1 MNNQPNPA
9 PASSSLGTYFR
20 STHSLLYSYLI
31 SLPLLLLYEVLIF
44 VSNPDSQQ
52 VVRISVDVWIK
63 NLFSYFG
70 HNVMSITLIFVA
82 LIGLVIL
89 YRERHHLSSLKFSYF
104 AGMLV
109 EAFIYAFL
117 LALIISTTIRSLV
130 QVIQPEIIESLT
142 VTQQLAL
149 SLGAGLYEELFFRVI
164 LVSILLFVL
173 KYFFK
178 KQWLSYAVAIVT
190 ASLIFSLVH
199 YTGEL
204 GDPFT
209 YSSFLFRFLFGLA
222 LNAIYLWRGFGMA
235 AWTHAIYDIMV
246 VAYL

>member
-1 MNNQPNPA
+1 MSEQPISPKPGPA
-9 PASSSLGTYFR
+9 DSYFR
-20 STHSLLYSYLI
+20 TTNTLLYSYLV
-31 SLPLLLLYEVLIF
+31 SLPLLLLYEALIF
-44 VSNPDSQQ
+44 ISNPDPAH
-52 VVRISVDVWIK
+52 VVRIAVDAWIK

-70 HNVMSITLIFVA
+70 TNVLSITLILVA
-82 LIGLVIL
+82 LLGLVIL
-89 YRERHHLSSLKFSYF
+89 YRERDKLSSLKFSYF
-104 AGMLV
+104 VGMLV
-109 EAFIYAFL
+109 EASLYAFL
-117 LALIISTTIRSLV
+117 LALIISTTVSSLM
-130 QVIQPEIIESLT
+130 QLIQPEPIESLT
-142 VTQQLAL
+142 TLQQLAL

-164 LVSILLFVL
+164 LVSLLLFLL
-173 KYFFK
+173 KFIFN
-178 KQWLSYAVAIVT
+178 KQWLSFTVAIIA

-222 LNAIYLWRGFGMA
+222 LNAIYIWRGFGMA